1 MQRGHRKVLSYT
13 IVKSKKGYLV
23 FTISR
28 SEKRNA
34 INYEVMEGL
43 AAAIK
48 RAADPEIKALIITG
62 AGEKAFCSGGDLSV
76 FHALHTK
83 EEAYPM
89 LSKMADILFKLVT
102 IPIPTIALLNGIAI
116 GGGCELAAACDF
128 RLARK
133 GIKAG
138 FVQGKQAITTGWGGG
153 SILAEKMSFPGAMKL
168 LMEAELQ
175 TAEQLK
181 EAGFINALYESSP
194 LQAGEEFMDKILGT
208 DLNVLQSYKRIWIRK
223 WEETKLRERIEEE
236 VRNCSILWE
245 SDAHIQYV
253 KKFISKKTVNKD

>member
-1 MQRGHRKVLSYT
+1 MSYT

-23 FTISR
+23 FTITR
-28 SEKRNA
+28 NEKRNA
-34 INYEVMEGL
+34 INYEVMKGL
-43 AAAIK
+43 AEAIK
-48 RAADPEIKALIITG
+48 RAADSEIKALIITG
-62 AGEKAFCSGGDLSV
+62 TGEDAFCSGGDLAV

-83 EEAYPM
+83 EDAYPM
-89 LSKMADILFKLVT
+89 LSNMADILYKLLT
-102 IPIPTIALLNGIAI
+102 LPIPTVALLNGIAI

-153 SILAEKMSFPGAMKL
+153 SILAEKMSVPSAMKL

-181 EAGFINALYESSP
+181 EAGFINALYENSH
-194 LQAGEEFMDKILGT
+194 LQAGEEFIEKILGT
-208 DLNVLQSYKRIWIRK
+208 DLKVLQSYKRIWIRK

-245 SDAHIQYV
+245 SDAHMDYV

>member
-1 MQRGHRKVLSYT
+1 MAY
-13 IVKSKKGYLV
+13 IIEKSEKGYLI

-34 INYEVMEGL
+34 INYAVMEGL
-43 AAAIK
+43 TEAVK
-48 RAADPEIKALIITG
+48 RAAEPDIKALMITG
-62 AGEKAFCSGGDLSV
+62 TGDRAFCSGGDLSV

-89 LSKMADILFKLVT
+89 LSKMANILYELLT
-102 IPIPTIALLNGIAI
+102 LPIPTLALLNGTAI

-128 RLARK
+128 RLAQK

-138 FVQGKQAITTGWGGG
+138 FIQGKQAITTGWGGG
-153 SILAEKMSFPGAMKL
+153 SILAEKLSGPSAMKL

-181 EAGFINALYESSP
+181 ETGFINSLYDDSP
-194 LQAGEEFMDKILGT
+194 LQAGEEFIEKMLGI
-208 DLNVLQSYKRIWIRK
+208 DLSVLGSYKRVWIRK

-253 KKFISKKTVNKD
+253 KNFMRKKSQ